1 MGWQYFSVLQIRE
14 HPFQINTIAESLNL
28 SSRTLQR
35 NLAEQGLKYLQLLTD
50 VRIRQAACLLES
62 TDMPI
67 SEIAY
72 ELGYAEASNFTR
84 AFRRRIGVAP
94 GAFRDNAEKA
104 LISSSSS
111 SLPQ

>member
-1 MGWQYFSVLQIRE
+1 M
-14 HPFQINTIAESLNL
+14 
-28 SSRTLQR
+28 QR
-35 NLAEQGLKYLQLLTD
+35 NLAEQGLSYSQLLTD
-50 VRIRQAACLLES
+50 VRIRQAVCLLDS

-84 AFRRRIGVAP
+84 AFRQRNGVAP
-94 GAFRDNAEKA
+94 QSFRDNGKKA
-104 LISSSSS
+104 LISPSSS